1 MLDAELAARAARCF
15 RTLRDKGVTIRK
27 TNLIIGT
34 FCLAH
39 GHMLLHDDRDFDAMA
54 EHLGLKAAPSASPA

>member
-1 MLDAELAARAARCF
+1 M
-15 RTLRDKGVTIRK
+15 LRDKGVTIRK

-39 GHMLLHDDRDFDAMA
+39 GHMLHHDDRDFDAMA
-54 EHLGLKAAPSASPA
+54 AHLGLKAAPNASPA